1 MFCVFKFYII
11 PYSYYNFI
19 VSDKVTKKD
28 LPTAK
33 KIKKK
38 HLELL
43 RISLKNCN
51 FAASL
56 KKRTMEFTGKIIA
69 ILQPRGGVS
78 KTGNE
83 WKAQEY
89 VIEDHGQY
97 PRKMCFDVFGADKIE
112 QFNIQMGEEL
122 TVSFDVDARQWQDR
136 WFNSIRAW
144 KVERVSATAPAGAP
158 GAPVPPPAPT
168 AAPEFLTGDAKDDLP
183 F

>member
-1 MFCVFKFYII
+1 MH
-11 PYSYYNFI
+11 
-19 VSDKVTKKD
+19 KVTKKD
-28 LPTAK
+28 WGAPTK
-33 KIKKK
+33 QKKK
-38 HLELL
+38 HRVVF
-43 RISLKNCN
+43 RIFLKYRN
-51 FAASL
+51 FAAEL
-56 KKRTMEFTGKIIA
+56 KIITMEFTGKIIA

-83 WKAQEY
+83 WKSQEY
-89 VIEDHGQY
+89 VIENHDQY

-122 TVSFDVDARQWQDR
+122 TVSFDIDARQWQDR

-144 KVERVSATAPAGAP
+144 KVERVGAGAPMTP

-168 AAPEFLTGDAKDDLP
+168 AAPEFIAGDAKDDLP